1 MRACFDA
8 INGRYYIALPFE
20 ECVSLSWWGVGWM
33 KDREFA
39 WRLPR
44 VLIANPS
51 SGSDTLVRGFYG
63 INIKRD
69 IAFYRHYLG

>member
-1 MRACFDA
+1 M
-8 INGRYYIALPFE
+8 
-20 ECVSLSWWGVGWM
+20 CVIVVDGGVGWI
-33 KDREFA
+33 KDDRDIEFA

-63 INIKRD
+63 IKIKRD